1 MGHDFFVAGIVGL
14 FVFLMVIS
22 VFFLLMS
29 LGE

>member
-1 MGHDFFVAGIVGL
+1 MLHDFFIAGVVGI
-14 FVFLMVIS
+14 FIFLMVIS